1 MIMLLIDGG
10 DGDDDGDGDDGDG
23 DKKDFKL
30 TSTCE
35 KSVCMGAPMMMSSI
49 PSPFISL
56 TATE

>member
-10 DGDDDGDGDDGDG
+10 DGDDVGDGDYGDN
-23 DKKDFKL
+23 KDFKL

>member
-1 MIMLLIDGG
+1 MVVMVMMIVRVM
-10 DGDDDGDGDDGDG
+10 DDDGDNQDSE
-23 DKKDFKL
+23 L

>member
-10 DGDDDGDGDDGDG
+10 AGDDDGDGDDGDN
-23 DKKDFKL
+23 KDFKL

-35 KSVCMGAPMMMSSI
+35 KSVCMGAPIMMSSI

>member
-1 MIMLLIDGG
+1 MVIMIVMVM
-10 DGDDDGDGDDGDG
+10 DDDGDN
-23 DKKDFKL
+23 KDSKL